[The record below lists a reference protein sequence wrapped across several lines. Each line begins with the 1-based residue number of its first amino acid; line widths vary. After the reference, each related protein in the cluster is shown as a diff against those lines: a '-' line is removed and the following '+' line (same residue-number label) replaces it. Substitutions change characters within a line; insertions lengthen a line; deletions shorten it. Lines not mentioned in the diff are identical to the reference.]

1 MTDEIK
7 VHVVKDHVSS
17 RNRLL
22 LVACTSTKLTITS
35 GTFVAVV
42 WYNHGSQQ
50 K

>member
-1 MTDEIK
+1 MTDESK
-7 VHVVKDHVSS
+7 VHVVKDQRQLGQPAFISCLYIH
-17 RNRLL
+17 
-22 LVACTSTKLTITS
+22 KLAITS